1 MEYSEKKFAISA
13 NRKALVAWTV
23 VGIVL
28 SAAYAIE
35 IVKHLRTIGY
45 YATFL
50 GFCWVPYI
58 LGLIALKVRGMHTRM
73 YKEIL
78 GIGYSAFFLLCHD
91 DNQYRTCSY
100 VCSADCGYADF
111 IQEP

>member
-50 GFCWVPYI
+50 GFC
-58 LGLIALKVRGMHTRM
+58 
-73 YKEIL
+73 
-78 GIGYSAFFLLCHD
+78 
-91 DNQYRTCSY
+91 
-100 VCSADCGYADF
+100 
-111 IQEP
+111 